1 VDGTDTCQRCRDRRH
16 AGLLAREPGR
26 SHCDALDDGDQVN
39 GKGACEGLIS
49 AGWVEQNTSP
59 NPASTA
65 RPAPG
70 SPKLA
75 VTGPASATTF
85 SGVEPSVIDFSGDAG
100 NVVTD
105 IVWTLWTS
113 TQAVGQ
119 GVSDLQSC
127 VRNCAQG
134 TDTQVDA
141 TITLL
146 DPEGGHFTQII
157 ESRNGLTSDGSYG
170 AQSWPLSAAMK
181 SPG

>member
-1 VDGTDTCQRCRDRRH
+1 LNDAPGVHYRRRM
-16 AGLLAREPGR
+16 GMSPPPG
-26 SHCDALDDGDQVN
+26 
-39 GKGACEGLIS
+39 
-49 AGWVEQNTSP
+49 VEQNTSA
-59 NPASTA
+59 NPVSTA

-70 SPKLA
+70 SPKLV
-75 VTGPASATTF
+75 VTDPAGATTF
-85 SGVEPSVIDFSGDAG
+85 SGVEPSLIDFSGDGG
-100 NVVTD
+100 NIITD
-105 IVWTLWTS
+105 IVWTPWTP

-127 VRNCAQG
+127 VPNCAQG
-134 TDTQVDA
+134 ADTQVDT

-170 AQSWPLSAAMK
+170 AQGWPLSAAMN